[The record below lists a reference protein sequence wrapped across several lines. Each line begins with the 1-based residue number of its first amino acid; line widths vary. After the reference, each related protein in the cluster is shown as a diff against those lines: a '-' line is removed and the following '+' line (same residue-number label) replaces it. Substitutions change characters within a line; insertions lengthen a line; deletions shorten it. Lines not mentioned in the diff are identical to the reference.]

1 MATGQEKLVKQLSPT
16 DPAGILEILN
26 VQMTP
31 DEKTFVYG
39 YDRYLSEL
47 YPVDG
52 LH

>member
-1 MATGQEKLVKQLSPT
+1 MSNGQEKLVKQLSPA
-16 DPAGILEILN
+16 DPAGILEIFS

-47 YPVDG
+47 YVVDG